1 VWWRNYDDMLSR
13 FHRISER
20 DGQTD
25 RIAISISRAIKS
37 RMLPDGYVLKYRL
50 VRSQM
55 GQKLTRPARDFLAT
69 AYWHGDRWTTV
80 YMSCSVHV
88 DWRCATQCALLVIMQ
103 IADHLVR
110 VSECS
115 GVTSILIQEEG
126 HTWCVFTKAGRIN
139 INFYINIIQWK
150 LR

>member
-1 VWWRNYDDMLSR
+1 
-13 FHRISER
+13 
-20 DGQTD
+20 
-25 RIAISISRAIKS
+25 
-37 RMLPDGYVLKYRL
+37 
-50 VRSQM
+50 
-55 GQKLTRPARDFLAT
+55 
-69 AYWHGDRWTTV
+69 
-80 YMSCSVHV
+80 
-88 DWRCATQCALLVIMQ
+88 MQ